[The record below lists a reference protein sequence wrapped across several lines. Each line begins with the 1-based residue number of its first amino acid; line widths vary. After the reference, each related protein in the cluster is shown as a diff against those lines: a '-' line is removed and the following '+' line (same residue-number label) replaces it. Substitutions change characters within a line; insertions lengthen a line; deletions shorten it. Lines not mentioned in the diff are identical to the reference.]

1 MKKLALGL
9 LLAGS
14 SFALADDNDLL
25 QNGDFSDGISHWYG
39 DCHTIADMTSQES
52 DYQAPAAGTGAVV
65 KLRAGEWTKMTQD
78 FDTKPGTLHL
88 AITYTLSPGLTFSQR
103 AEDYTNTTGNIGY
116 TAWLAYPTS
125 VGAWVVMLCDIA
137 AGHAN
142 VFEVPL
148 PSNAPSGAQTFNA
161 GFRAKSDEQ
170 KSICFGF
177 PPGKGFI
184 TVEKV
189 SITTGD
195 Q

>member
-1 MKKLALGL
+1 MKKLVLVF

-14 SFALADDNDLL
+14 SAVLADDNNDLL
-25 QNGDFSDGISHWYG
+25 QNGDFSDGIAHWYG
-39 DCHTIADMTSQES
+39 DCHTVADTILDS

-65 KLRAGEWTKMTQD
+65 KLRAGDWTKLTQD

-88 AITYTLSPGLTFSQR
+88 TVTYELSPGATFSQR
-103 AEDYTNTTGNIGY
+103 PEDYTNTTENVGY
-116 TAWLAYPTS
+116 TAWRAYPTS
-125 VGAWVVMLCDIA
+125 VGSWVVMLCDIA

-142 VFEVPL
+142 IFEVR
-148 PSNAPSGAQTFNA
+148 SDNAAAGPQTFKA

-170 KSICFGF
+170 KSICLGF

-195 Q
+195 E